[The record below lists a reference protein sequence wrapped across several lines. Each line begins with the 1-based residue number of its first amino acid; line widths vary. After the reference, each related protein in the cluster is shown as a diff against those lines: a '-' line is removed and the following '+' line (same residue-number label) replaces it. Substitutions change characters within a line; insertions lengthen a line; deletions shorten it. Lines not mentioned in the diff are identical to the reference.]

1 MNIANIGIL
10 LVLVKRHNER
20 YVLNVKF
27 VMFAKDINQSFTYI
41 AIDTALDRVVNR
53 RNTSLDFKE
62 NIEEPF

>member
-41 AIDTALDRVVNR
+41 AIDTALYGVVNR
-53 RNTSLDFKE
+53 GDASLNLKE
-62 NIEEPF
+62 DVKEPV

>member
-27 VMFAKDINQSFTYI
+27 VMFAKDINQSFTHI
-41 AIDTALDRVVNR
+41 AINTALDRVVNR
-53 RNTSLDFKE
+53 RNTSFDFKE